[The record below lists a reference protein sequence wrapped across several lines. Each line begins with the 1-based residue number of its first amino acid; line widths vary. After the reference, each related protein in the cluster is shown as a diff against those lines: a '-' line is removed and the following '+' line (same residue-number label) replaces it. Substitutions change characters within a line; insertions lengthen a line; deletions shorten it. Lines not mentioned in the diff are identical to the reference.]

1 MPIMGVPLLPTGR
14 LDPTPNV
21 AAAGAWTE
29 ARWRAEVQEASER
42 PLAVVKGRSNV
53 VRIDGLDWRIRRCRD
68 DPAAWSG
75 GERGR

>member
-1 MPIMGVPLLPTGR
+1 MPTMWVPLLPTGR

-21 AAAGAWTE
+21 AAAGAWKE

-53 VRIDGLDWRIRRCRD
+53 VRIGGLDWRIRRACA
-68 DPAAWSG
+68 DPAVWSG
-75 GERGR
+75 GERAR